1 MRHFVSMMAM
11 LLAVCSFAQ
20 APRKVAVY
28 VTGDVDDSYKKVIGS
43 KLVSG
48 ITQSG
53 EYAAVERTNEFLSAL
68 TQEQDYQ
75 MSGAVND
82 QQIVKLG
89 AQFGVR
95 YVLVADVTEIFEST
109 FISARMIDVQTGLI
123 THSADVEMELYSTKD
138 LITITEAV
146 IGKIFGGIGND
157 KLDRIGPIK
166 SMEELR
172 SVTIPDG
179 YRICTA
185 EEIRELR
192 RQGKEVLYPVIVEI
206 MYNYYEAYR
215 YSGDERDYY
224 TDFKWLEENNIL
236 KTKRLVDKTWVAV
249 SASSEYTRYS
259 TYNLDGVKDTTPTHH
274 SNMQFGEK
282 YGYTGVQKDILT
294 SSPAYIYI
302 IKSDN

>member
-28 VTGDVDDSYKKVIGS
+28 VTGDVEDSYKKVIGS

-53 EYAAVERTNEFLSAL
+53 EYAAVERTNEFLAAL

-123 THSADVEMELYSTKD
+123 THSAEVDMELCSAKD
-138 LITITEAV
+138 LIAITEAV
-146 IGKIFGGIGND
+146 IGKIFGGIND
-157 KLDRIGPIK
+157 KIDKIGPIK
-166 SMEELR
+166 SMRELR
-172 SVTIPDG
+172 VITIPDG

-185 EEIRELR
+185 DEIRELR
-192 RQGKEVLYPVIVEI
+192 SKGKEVLYPVIVEI
-206 MYNYYEAYR
+206 MGNYYKAY
-215 YSGDERDYY
+215 DYGIGNWAY
-224 TDFKWLEENNIL
+224 DTDFKWLEETNVFKGKKIRYNS
-236 KTKRLVDKTWVAV
+236 DY
-249 SASSEYTRYS
+249 EYM
-259 TYNLDGVKDTTPTHH
+259 TYDLLEDGDGV
-274 SNMQFGEK
+274 N
-282 YGYTGVQKDILT
+282 GVEGDILT

-302 IKSDN
+302 IKNDN

>member
-28 VTGDVDDSYKKVIGS
+28 VTGDVEDSYKKVIGS
-43 KLVSG
+43 KLVSC

-123 THSADVEMELYSTKD
+123 THSAEVDMELYSTKD
-138 LITITEAV
+138 LIKITEAV
-146 IGKIFGGIGND
+146 IDKIFGGSRLD
-157 KLDRIGPIK
+157 KIERIGPIK
-166 SMEELR
+166 SMEEMR

-179 YRICTA
+179 YRICTV
-185 EEIRELR
+185 EEIRKLR
-192 RQGKEVLYPVIVEI
+192 SNGKEVLYPAIVEI
-206 MYNYYEAYR
+206 MGNFYV
-215 YSGDERDYY
+215 GDCTYDGDAIYY
-224 TDFKWLEENNIL
+224 TDFKWLEEKNVLSGRRLIYMWWSFGSKYIT
-236 KTKRLVDKTWVAV
+236 KTLYEDSTGELTTDSPTWN
-249 SASSEYTRYS
+249 Y
-259 TYNLDGVKDTTPTHH
+259 
-274 SNMQFGEK
+274 
-282 YGYTGVQKDILT
+282 DILT
-294 SSPAYIYI
+294 SSPSYIYI
-302 IKSDN
+302 HN

>member
-1 MRHFVSMMAM
+1 MMAM

-28 VTGDVDDSYKKVIGS
+28 VTGDVEDSYKKVIGS

-123 THSADVEMELYSTKD
+123 THSVEVDMELYSAKD
-138 LITITEAV
+138 LIKITEAV
-146 IGKIFGGIGND
+146 IYKIFGGSRLD
-157 KLDRIGPIK
+157 KIERIGPIK
-166 SMEELR
+166 SMHEMR

-179 YRICTA
+179 YRICTV
-185 EEIRELR
+185 EEILELR
-192 RQGKEVLYPVIVEI
+192 SNGKEVLYPAIVEI
-206 MYNYYEAYR
+206 IGNYYVGARLSHGAVNYH
-215 YSGDERDYY
+215 
-224 TDFKWLEENNIL
+224 TDFKWLEEKNVL
-236 KTKRLVDKTWVAV
+236 SRKRLIFKPWMIPAV
-249 SASSEYTRYS
+249 GSGSKYTTETLYEDS
-259 TYNLDGVKDTTPTHH
+259 T
-274 SNMQFGEK
+274 GELTSGDPSCD
-282 YGYTGVQKDILT
+282 YDILT

-302 IKSDN
+302 IKSNN

>member
-28 VTGDVDDSYKKVIGS
+28 VTGDVEDSYKKVIGS

-95 YVLVADVTEIFEST
+95 YVLVADVTEILEST

-123 THSADVEMELYSTKD
+123 THSAEVDMELYSAKD
-138 LITITEAV
+138 LIKITEAV
-146 IGKIFGGIGND
+146 LDKIFGGLRLD
-157 KLDRIGPIK
+157 KIERIGPIK
-166 SMEELR
+166 SMQEMR
-172 SVTIPDG
+172 PVTIPDG
-179 YRICTA
+179 YRICTV
-185 EEIRELR
+185 EEIQELR
-192 RQGKEVLYPVIVEI
+192 SNGKEVLYPAIVEI
-206 MYNYYEAYR
+206 MGNYDLSGS
-215 YSGDERDYY
+215 YSDHVSYH
-224 TDFKWLEENNIL
+224 TKFKWLKENNIL
-236 KTKRLVDKTWVAV
+236 SGIMIFYDAYYFDSEKTSYQTWTLY
-249 SASSEYTRYS
+249 EDS
-259 TYNLDGVKDTTPTHH
+259 TGKSTIDPPCWDY
-274 SNMQFGEK
+274 
-282 YGYTGVQKDILT
+282 DILT

-302 IKSDN
+302 IKENN

>member
-28 VTGDVDDSYKKVIGS
+28 VTGDVEDSYKKVIGS

-123 THSADVEMELYSTKD
+123 THSAEVDMELYSAKD
-138 LITITEAV
+138 LIKIAEAV
-146 IGKIFGGIGND
+146 IDKILCGLRLD
-157 KLDRIGPIK
+157 KIERIGPIK
-166 SMEELR
+166 SMQEMR
-172 SVTIPDG
+172 SVTVPDG
-179 YRICTA
+179 YRICTV

-192 RQGKEVLYPVIVEI
+192 SNGKEVLYPAIVEI
-206 MYNYYEAYR
+206 MRNYYLCH
-215 YSGDERDYY
+215 RDSDFE
-224 TDFKWLEENNIL
+224 THKTEFKWLKENNIL
-236 KTKRLVDKTWVAV
+236 SGIYIWYYSYYFDSEKTC
-249 SASSEYTRYS
+249 YS
-259 TYNLDGVKDTTPTHH
+259 TSALYEDSTGKWT
-274 SNMQFGEK
+274 FGDSSWD
-282 YGYTGVQKDILT
+282 YDILT

-302 IKSDN
+302 IKSNN

>member
-1 MRHFVSMMAM
+1 M

-28 VTGDVDDSYKKVIGS
+28 VTGDVEDSYKKVIGS

-123 THSADVEMELYSTKD
+123 THSAEVDMELYSAKD
-138 LITITEAV
+138 LIKITEAV
-146 IGKIFGGIGND
+146 IDKIFGGLRLD
-157 KLDRIGPIK
+157 KIDRLGPIK
-166 SMEELR
+166 SMQEMR

-179 YRICTA
+179 YRICTV

-192 RQGKEVLYPVIVEI
+192 SNGKEVLYPAIVEI
-206 MYNYYEAYR
+206 MGNFYVGSYTLDGEAN
-215 YSGDERDYY
+215 YY
-224 TDFKWLEENNIL
+224 TDFKWLEESNIL
-236 KTKRLVDKTWVAV
+236 KGKMLRYCPWVT
-249 SASSEYTRYS
+249 SINKYDTFDL
-259 TYNLDGVKDTTPTHH
+259 LDDGGPT
-274 SNMQFGEK
+274 NCVG
-282 YGYTGVQKDILT
+282 GDILT

-302 IKSDN
+302 IKNN

>member
-1 MRHFVSMMAM
+1 MAM

-28 VTGDVDDSYKKVIGS
+28 VTGDVEDSYKKVIGS

-53 EYAAVERTNEFLSAL
+53 EYVAVERTNEFLAAL

-123 THSADVEMELYSTKD
+123 THSAEVDMELYSAKD
-138 LITITEAV
+138 LIKITEAV
-146 IGKIFGGIGND
+146 INKIFGGSR
-157 KLDRIGPIK
+157 LDNIERIGPIK
-166 SMEELR
+166 SMQEMR

-179 YRICTA
+179 YRICTV

-192 RQGKEVLYPVIVEI
+192 SNGKEVLYPAIVEI
-206 MYNYYEAYR
+206 MGNYYVGYR
-215 YSGDERDYY
+215 GYDYVNYY
-224 TDFKWLEENNIL
+224 TDFKWLEENNVL
-236 KTKRLVDKTWVAV
+236 SGRRLIFKPWDSGRK
-249 SASSEYTRYS
+249 YTYTLYEDS
-259 TYNLDGVKDTTPTHH
+259 TGELTTDSP
-274 SNMQFGEK
+274 SWD
-282 YGYTGVQKDILT
+282 YDILT

-302 IKSDN
+302 IKSNN